1 MSDFADLA
9 SAQEQL
15 DRDTALAA
23 RTMFGGQS
31 LATCEDCGNPIPLK
45 RQHAI
50 AGAADLVACAYVGSH
65 QLCQLAAA
73 HHPSGVHAVQLR
85 YAE

>member
-23 RTMFGGQS
+23 RPMFGGES

-50 AGAADLVACAYVGSH
+50 AGVRLCVDCQAALEVCN
-65 QLCQLAAA
+65 
-73 HHPSGVHAVQLR
+73 R
-85 YAE
+85 